1 VQHSRRSVKP
11 PDHRGQ
17 SASCS
22 PPQRSSIARPMANR
36 SVQSLLR
43 RLSPEAQVAAF
54 SSAFQVVTFDHRRVG
69 ASEGQ
74 PPYKVEQ
81 WPRTRCGSSITWLRQ
96 IFTKPYTPKTNGKA
110 ERFIQTVLRESEAA
124 IAAVH
129 RTTRNGASPRPA
141 PSLSFHSEWHKR
153 RVVWIVDA

>member
-1 VQHSRRSVKP
+1 
-11 PDHRGQ
+11 
-17 SASCS
+17 
-22 PPQRSSIARPMANR
+22 MANR

-110 ERFIQTVLRESEAA
+110 DASFKQYCVNPRRLSLPCIEPLVMVQAPGLRQACRS
-124 IAAVH
+124 
-129 RTTRNGASPRPA
+129 TQNGTN
-141 PSLSFHSEWHKR
+141 EE
-153 RVVWIVDA
+153 